1 MPLPPETA
9 RVSAAGRQKAGC
21 GAAAVSKAKY
31 SAAPGLE
38 QSGAWEVVRTERLD
52 PMTTMKNENV
62 ARVISFLEE
71 NKQRD
76 GEVSLNDVMHL
87 AEVMS
92 GSMHD
97 FLATVQPTVTEEL
110 QVIAK
115 EITRMKVEISQL
127 RANDMTGNKIP
138 DAGRE
143 LDAIVEATETATNS
157 IMEAAEDIMGAD
169 PTDAEAYQDLVNTK
183 MIGIFE
189 ACTFQDITGQRISKV
204 VSTLN
209 YIDERVTS
217 FIEQLRIPEDL
228 DAVVEE
234 SDEERRKRELILHG
248 PQHDGEGVSQNDI
261 DALLVDAQADIDKL
275 FD

>member
-1 MPLPPETA
+1 M
-9 RVSAAGRQKAGC
+9 GNIK
-21 GAAAVSKAKY
+21 K
-31 SAAPGLE
+31 
-38 QSGAWEVVRTERLD
+38 
-52 PMTTMKNENV
+52 ENV
-62 ARVISFLEE
+62 ARVIDFLEE
-71 NKQRD
+71 NKNRD
-76 GEVSLNDVMHL
+76 GDVSLTDVMHL

-97 FLATVQPTVTEEL
+97 FLSTVQPAVTDEL
-110 QVIAK
+110 MSIAK
-115 EITRMKVEISQL
+115 EISRMKTEISQL

-157 IMEAAEDIMGAD
+157 IMEAAEEIMGAD
-169 PTDAEAYQDLVNTK
+169 TSDPEAYQELVSNN

-204 VSTLN
+204 VSTLRF
-209 YIDERVTS
+209 IDERVTAFS
-217 FIEQLRIPEDL
+217 ERLRIPADFEATD
-228 DAVVEE
+228 EE

-261 DALLVDAQADIDKL
+261 DALLGDAQSDIDKL